1 MHTIGIMGGLL
12 VELLGVL
19 CYSWGE
25 VRAAWATLKPR
36 NVSEAQALEAA
47 LRHEPWWRKWP
58 LQLAVHGGARDI
70 LGTASVLYESYP
82 LKCWGLGLLALGLLL
97 HACTLLWSL

>member
-1 MHTIGIMGGLL
+1 MHTIGIVVGLL

-36 NVSEAQALEAA
+36 NVSEAQALAA
-47 LRHEPWWRKWP
+47 ELRHEPWWRKWP
-58 LQLAVHGGARDI
+58 LQLAVHVGPTGGNVR
-70 LGTASVLYESYP
+70 
-82 LKCWGLGLLALGLLL
+82 
-97 HACTLLWSL
+97 